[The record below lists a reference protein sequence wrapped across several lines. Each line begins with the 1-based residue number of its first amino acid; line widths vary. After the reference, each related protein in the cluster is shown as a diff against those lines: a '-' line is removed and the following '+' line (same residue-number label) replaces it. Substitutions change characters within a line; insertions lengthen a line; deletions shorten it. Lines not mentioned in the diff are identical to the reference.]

1 MRHSKFF
8 VVLAILSV
16 LPFSPARSDRM
27 AEPQIS
33 QAMTV
38 DDAYK
43 AIPHK
48 KTRFDASA
56 ASAEMGAAEKAFLDT
71 FFGLSDLAV
80 AERVGTQVALS
91 EKRATAAHYDEI
103 LHRLESLSVPP
114 QLAAAHRLVTDAVK
128 EQRQYL
134 DTLKGGGAFDANAP
148 LVESSHQKLIQAYNE
163 LMRLYPSENEHN
175 RQAFFDH
182 LCALDFK

>member
-1 MRHSKFF
+1 MTDPPLNQS
-8 VVLAILSV
+8 
-16 LPFSPARSDRM
+16 
-27 AEPQIS
+27 
-33 QAMTV
+33 MTV
-38 DDAYK
+38 DEAYK
-43 AIPHK
+43 AIPHN

-56 ASAEMGAAEKAFLDT
+56 AGMDEVEKTFLDT

-91 EKRATAAHYDEI
+91 AKHPAAANYDEI
-103 LHRLESLSVPP
+103 LRRLESLDVPP
-114 QLAAAHRLVTDAVK
+114 KLAGAHRLVTDAVR

-134 DTLKGGGAFDANAP
+134 DTLKGGEAFDVSAP
-148 LVESSHQKLIQAYNE
+148 LVESSHQKLVQAYNE
-163 LMRLYPSENEHN
+163 LMRLYPSENGHN